1 VKDENDFRSFSK
13 SFVPV
18 AVLLEGKFKSLFAN
32 RLTQNVLDSI
42 QKNSGKAFLASGEK
56 EGKQIV
62 VSDADIVTNAIS
74 KTNGPLPMGMIPFEN
89 YRFANREFFLN
100 SIDYLV
106 SNNKIFES
114 RNKEFKLRLLDKQKV
129 AEQKTTWQIINIVLP
144 ILLILGFGF
153 IMQIIRKKR
162 YAS

>member
-1 VKDENDFRSFSK
+1 
-13 SFVPV
+13 
-18 AVLLEGKFKSLFAN
+18 
-32 RLTQNVLDSI
+32 
-42 QKNSGKAFLASGEK
+42 
-56 EGKQIV
+56 
-62 VSDADIVTNAIS
+62 
-74 KTNGPLPMGMIPFEN
+74 
-89 YRFANREFFLN
+89 
-100 SIDYLV
+100 LV